1 MAKDRSFQ
9 SAGIQA
15 YEKTDKQGVRR
26 VDISLML
33 TDLIACCKV
42 AGKTE
47 FELHEQITM
56 LWPQIHIYPTKPT
69 NGKDYD
75 G

>member
-1 MAKDRSFQ
+1 MAKDRSFR
-9 SAGIQA
+9 SAEIQA

-26 VDISLML
+26 VDISLMM

-47 FELHEQITM
+47 FELHEQITKI
-56 LWPQIHIYPTKPT
+56 WPQVTIHPIAT
-69 NGKDYD
+69 NGQDHD